1 MKRLAIVGASGH
13 GKVVADIAEYCGW
26 EEVVFFDDAFPKK
39 KTLEGWSIVGDTQ
52 NFLSSMIN
60 FNGCIVAIGDN
71 ITRLEKTNFLLLS
84 GAPVISLIHPSAIV
98 SKYCSIKL
106 GSVVKANVVIDAFSK
121 IGLAC
126 ILGTSAT
133 LAHDCKLMDAVHVS
147 PGANLAGS
155 VEVDQCT
162 WLGIGSTINQGLSIG
177 KNVIIGAG
185 SVVINDMPDNV
196 VAVGIPSKVIKS
208 NKKL

>member
-98 SKYCSIKL
+98 SKYSSIKL